1 MKIDIFFQTKRPMR
15 SDILHALQISFM
27 SNFIEESYSLT
38 SAFAY
43 NLLPYI
49 VLAEVQERN
58 DFSMICSLKDY
69 YSIPVPYIIVDVL

>member
-1 MKIDIFFQTKRPMR
+1 
-15 SDILHALQISFM
+15 M

-43 NLLPYI
+43 NLLPYV

-69 YSIPVPYIIVDVL
+69 YNIPVSYIIVDVLW